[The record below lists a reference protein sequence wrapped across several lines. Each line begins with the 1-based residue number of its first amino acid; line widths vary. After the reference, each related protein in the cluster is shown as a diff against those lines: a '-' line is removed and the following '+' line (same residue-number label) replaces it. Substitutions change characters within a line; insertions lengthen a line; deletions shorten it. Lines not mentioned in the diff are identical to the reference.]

1 MKKLALIFIVS
12 VLCISPFTASAG
24 SNGWKNFQGT
34 YEMIASGSCI
44 HSVAGWEDSNDP
56 PNYDLDVATPPLS
69 YPSLCCNHCNQWYLD
84 FQQRWD
90 GKLYSDKLCYNLARE
105 RNTRPRTVRTT
116 SFRSLHFHSFTL
128 WRYHRNYW

>member
-56 PNYDLDVATPPLS
+56 PNYDLDVVTPPFS
-69 YPSLCCNHCNQWYLD
+69 PKDPTQVCSVPEGGLD
-84 FQQRWD
+84 HFKGAIFQ
-90 GKLYSDKLCYNLARE
+90 LH
-105 RNTRPRTVRTT
+105 
-116 SFRSLHFHSFTL
+116 LHFVQLIVATFSNPFECL
-128 WRYHRNYW
+128 NQYECIVPSVF